1 MSGLIELRS
10 NSASFTHRGY
20 ILTIEALSA
29 VERIEGRMVGPLT
42 LIFEGINVD
51 Y

>member
-1 MSGLIELRS
+1 MIELRS

-29 VERIEGRMVGPLT
+29 GERIEGRMVGPLT

>member
-1 MSGLIELRS
+1 MSGVIELRS

-20 ILTIEALSA
+20 IFTIEALSA
-29 VERIEGRMVGPLT
+29 GERIEGRMIGPVT